1 MWSRTGC
8 TCCKAAALSSRATR
22 ASPWSSSGAVTA
34 SSKTRREGT
43 GTTPMSAV
51 VDFPVKPEARPY
63 LEAFGR
69 VHHKNDPDWLAGY
82 RNRSLARFAE
92 LGFPTRRS
100 EAWRYLDLRA
110 LEQRPMLPAVRE
122 SAALTSTVR
131 AQLAEIGLAEPTH
144 RLVLVNGAFA
154 PELSRLD
161 QLPAGV
167 WLGPMA
173 AAIAERPDLVRAGL
187 ETQSMDQPFA
197 SLNAAFFAD
206 GFVLDVAPGVALE
219 RPVEIVHLS
228 DDSTGG
234 SLHTRSLVVAGR
246 ESRATLVE
254 IYAGA
259 GEYWRNDVVE
269 LRLGAGSEL
278 ARITLVEEG
287 AEALHFGETLATLDA
302 ASRLSSFVLLL
313 GGRTV
318 RHEATVRSE
327 GERSHCDLNGAF
339 LLSGRQEANILTTVD
354 HMAPGGETR
363 EMFKG
368 VAAGRAHGAFQ
379 GRITVRPGAQKVDAH
394 QLSRNL
400 VLGPRAAIDTKPELE
415 IYADDVKCSHGAAVG
430 DLDEAALFYLLTRGI
445 PREAARR
452 MLIEAFVREAVELV
466 GQPPLREHLLSRL
479 TRRLAML
486 EE

>member
-1 MWSRTGC
+1 
-8 TCCKAAALSSRATR
+8 
-22 ASPWSSSGAVTA
+22 
-34 SSKTRREGT
+34 
-43 GTTPMSAV
+43 MSAV
-51 VDFPVKPEARPY
+51 VDFPVKPETRPY
-63 LEAFGR
+63 LEIFGR
-69 VHHKNDPDWLAGY
+69 ARHQSDPDWLAGY

-92 LGFPTRRS
+92 LGFPSRRS
-100 EAWRYLDLRA
+100 EAWRYLDLHR
-110 LEQRPMLPAVRE
+110 LEQRPMLPVGSRTAPVTP
-122 SAALTSTVR
+122 AVR
-131 AQLAEIGLAEPTH
+131 AQLTEIGLAGTAH
-144 RLVLVNGAFA
+144 RLVLVNGSFA

-161 QLPAGV
+161 QLPSGV

-187 ETQSMDQPFA
+187 ETQSLDRPFA

-206 GFVLDVAPGVALE
+206 GFVLDVAPGVVLE
-219 RPVEIVHLS
+219 RPVEIIHLS
-228 DDSTGG
+228 GDNIGG
-234 SLHTRSLVVAGR
+234 SLHTRSLVAAGR
-246 ESRATLVE
+246 DSRATFVE
-254 IYAGA
+254 IYAGV

-278 ARITLVEEG
+278 ARVTLVEEG

-318 RHEATVRSE
+318 RHDVTVRSE
-327 GERSHCDLNGAF
+327 AERSHCDLNGVF
-339 LLSGRQEANILTTVD
+339 LVSGRQEANILTTVD

-363 EMFKG
+363 ETFKG

-430 DLDEAALFYLLTRGI
+430 DLDEAALFYLRARGI
-445 PREAARR
+445 PSDEARR
-452 MLIEAFVREAVELV
+452 MLIEAFAREAVELV
-466 GQPPLREHLLSRL
+466 EQAALREHLHARL
-479 TRRLAML
+479 VRRLATL